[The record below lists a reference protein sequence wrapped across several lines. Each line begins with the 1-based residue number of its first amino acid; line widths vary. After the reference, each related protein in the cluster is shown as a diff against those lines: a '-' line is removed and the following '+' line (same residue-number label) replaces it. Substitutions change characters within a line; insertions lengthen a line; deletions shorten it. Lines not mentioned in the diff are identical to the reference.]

1 MADVIVEPLAGHPKL
16 ISELAQLLNK
26 EWGHLEPWRDIKRLE
41 NVLRSRCRPFA
52 PMTLVALE
60 GERLAGSASIK
71 LRELPHHHDK
81 EYWVGDVIVA
91 KSHRGRGIGKLLMR
105 ASVRHA
111 RESGITSL
119 YLYTP
124 DHELYYE
131 KLGWVTVGRDPANG
145 EDNAIMKYHSLP

>member
-1 MADVIVEPLAGHPKL
+1 MADVIVEPLARYPDL
-16 ISELAQLLNK
+16 VPELALLLNK
-26 EWGHLEPWRDIKRLE
+26 EWGHLEPWSDLKRME
-41 NVLRSRCRPFA
+41 NILRSRCRSAA

-60 GERLAGSASIK
+60 SGHLAGSASIK

-91 KSHRGRGIGKLLMR
+91 DGQRGKGIGKLLVQ

-111 RESGITSL
+111 RDSGIACL

-124 DHELYYE
+124 EHELYYR
-131 KLGWVTVGRDPANG
+131 KLGWITVGRDPANG
-145 EDNAIMKYHSLP
+145 EDNAIMKYDCLP